1 MKRIT
6 KSVTALFMVLVV
18 CSLSIINAFA
28 ANDPV
33 QNVSYSYSEK
43 GNCTVDYGG
52 AVYVSNSYNITHRFT
67 VNGRIATCTWSLNS
81 TPVKGYI

>member
-1 MKRIT
+1 
-6 KSVTALFMVLVV
+6 MVLVV

>member
-1 MKRIT
+1 
-6 KSVTALFMVLVV
+6 MVLVV

-33 QNVSYSYSEK
+33 QNVSYSYSET

-52 AVYVSNSYNITHRFT
+52 IELY
-67 VNGRIATCTWSLNS
+67 G
-81 TPVKGYI
+81 

>member
-6 KSVTALFMVLVV
+6 KSVTALLMVLVV

-33 QNVSYSYSEK
+33 QNVSYSYSET

-67 VNGRIATCTWSLNS
+67 VNGRIATCTWSLN
-81 TPVKGYI
+81 TALP